1 MIIIKNDND
10 QQMEYCSSFFNIARL
25 KVDENRVFERVIPV
39 KLSNYIYSFYNYHEV
54 MKKNYSMIQ
63 KPLRFFELRAN
74 ISNSFDYELLS
85 GLSITELNLL
95 FDISSQ
101 MGCER
106 LEDLCAA
113 FLADY
118 YKKMSIKEMHEKY
131 LVFKPEFSDDELTNI
146 MNNEPDLK
154 SLMNSIEA
162 NIESENPNP
171 QADII
176 LPNSSST

>member
-10 QQMEYCSSFFNIARL
+10 QQMEFSSSFFNMSRL

-63 KPLRFFELRAN
+63 KPLRFFELKAN

-95 FDISSQ
+95 LDISSQ

-118 YKKMSIKEMHEKY
+118 YRKMSIKEMHEKY
-131 LVFKPEFSDDELTNI
+131 LVFKPSFNEEELANVI
-146 MNNEPDLK
+146 NSEPDLK
-154 SLMNSIEA
+154 ALINSIEV
-162 NIESENPNP
+162 NIENENPNP
-171 QADII
+171 TDDVIM
-176 LPNSSST
+176 S